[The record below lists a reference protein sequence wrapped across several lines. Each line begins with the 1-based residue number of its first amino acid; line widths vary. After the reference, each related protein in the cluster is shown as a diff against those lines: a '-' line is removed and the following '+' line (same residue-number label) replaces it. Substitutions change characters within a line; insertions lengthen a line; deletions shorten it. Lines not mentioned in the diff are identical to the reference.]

1 MEIKKKIRLIASN
14 RFKPHPAKAS
24 PKSSSLSEENPK
36 PISKT
41 LESTIGN
48 SVAEDEAPYNESK
61 SQTKV
66 ESPPP
71 PIPKIQT
78 PTGAGVS
85 SLSLSSILLKKEAQ
99 QVKAKVNPEEVLEEK
114 FDFDQF
120 KIAWDQY
127 AQLKQEK
134 GLSNIAA
141 LFSIASLSLESPNRV
156 HVKVPSAIN
165 KVELEREFFD
175 LKPFLTKQ
183 LGNNQIEFDVAI
195 APEKNKEYL
204 ITTEE
209 KYKKLLEINPI
220 IAELRKKLDLDF

>member
-1 MEIKKKIRLIASN
+1 MSRDSSTTLPSYKDFLE
-14 RFKPHPAKAS
+14 KPSDDLP
-24 PKSSSLSEENPK
+24 SL
-36 PISKT
+36 
-41 LESTIGN
+41 
-48 SVAEDEAPYNESK
+48 
-61 SQTKV
+61 
-66 ESPPP
+66 
-71 PIPKIQT
+71 
-78 PTGAGVS
+78 
-85 SLSLSSILLKKEAQ
+85 
-99 QVKAKVNPEEVLEEK
+99 EEVLEEK

-156 HVKVPSAIN
+156 HIKVPSAIN

-175 LKPFLTKQ
+175 LKPFLAKQ

-209 KYKKLLEINPI
+209 KYQKLLEITPI
-220 IAELRKKLDLDF
+220 IAELRKKLELDF

>member
-1 MEIKKKIRLIASN
+1 M
-14 RFKPHPAKAS
+14 
-24 PKSSSLSEENPK
+24 
-36 PISKT
+36 
-41 LESTIGN
+41 
-48 SVAEDEAPYNESK
+48 
-61 SQTKV
+61 
-66 ESPPP
+66 
-71 PIPKIQT
+71 
-78 PTGAGVS
+78 S
-85 SLSLSSILLKKEAQ
+85 SLSLSSIRLKKEAQ

-127 AQLKQEK
+127 TQLKQEK

-209 KYKKLLEINPI
+209 KYQKLLEINPI